1 MSVYEEYDDK
11 RELYQK
17 ENDTLTEIRNQVLEL
32 KKQNEEYLLSTSIIL
47 AAFNEA
53 FTLHCHFIS
62 ESTKVYVKE
71 YFNSFKKQ

>member
-1 MSVYEEYDDK
+1 M
-11 RELYQK
+11 
-17 ENDTLTEIRNQVLEL
+17 
-32 KKQNEEYLLSTSIIL
+32 STSIIL

>member
-1 MSVYEEYDDK
+1 MYIIK
-11 RELYQK
+11 LIRCLK
-17 ENDTLTEIRNQVLEL
+17 ILNDSSSYMKNIF
-32 KKQNEEYLLSTSIIL
+32 LSTSIIL

-71 YFNSFKKQ
+71 YFNSFKKTVNSKLCD

>member
-1 MSVYEEYDDK
+1 MILFVELMTWLSYVYHKVNTLLKDFK
-11 RELYQK
+11 RLFLLY
-17 ENDTLTEIRNQVLEL
+17 
-32 KKQNEEYLLSTSIIL
+32 EEYLLSTSIIL
-47 AAFNEA
+47 TAFDEA